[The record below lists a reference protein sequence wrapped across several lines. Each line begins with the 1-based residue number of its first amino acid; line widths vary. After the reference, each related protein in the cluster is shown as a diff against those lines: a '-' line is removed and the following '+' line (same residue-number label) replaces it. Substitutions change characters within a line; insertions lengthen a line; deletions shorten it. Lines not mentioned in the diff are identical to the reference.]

1 MMKDFDYSLL
11 DFGEGR
17 KLERFGNI
25 IVDRPSPQATNK
37 KRLNRNIWDAS
48 DCYFDKSTGWIIK
61 NDKALVSWIIDVMGF
76 KVTLKLSSSGQIGIF
91 PEQYPNWV
99 FLNKIASSIDTPINV
114 LNGFFY
120 TGVSA
125 IVLSSAV
132 FNITNVDGSKTA
144 VNWAKSNITA
154 NNINSNM
161 RFIAE
166 DMLTFVKRE
175 IRRGNRY
182 NGFIFDPPE
191 FGRGPGGEWVLK
203 KISFR

>member
-1 MMKDFDYSLL
+1 
-11 DFGEGR
+11 
-17 KLERFGNI
+17 
-25 IVDRPSPQATNK
+25 
-37 KRLNRNIWDAS
+37 
-48 DCYFDKSTGWIIK
+48 
-61 NDKALVSWIIDVMGF
+61 MGF

-125 IVLSSAV
+125 LALSSAV

-154 NNINSNM
+154 
-161 RFIAE
+161 
-166 DMLTFVKRE
+166 K
-175 IRRGNRY
+175 
-182 NGFIFDPPE
+182 
-191 FGRGPGGEWVLK
+191 
-203 KISFR
+203 